1 MISLHLDHIGK
12 KFGRHWVFRDMD
24 LHFQSGEA
32 IAVTGHNGSGKS
44 TLMRVLSGVMRPTA
58 GRLRLCS
65 GEVPVAED
73 HFYHYVAVCAPQLDI
88 PDEMTLSEL
97 IQFHFQFKPLMEAM
111 PAGFIAEAIQLA
123 GQEHKQ
129 IRQYSSGMRQRV
141 KLGLALLSDS
151 PILILDEPTTNLD
164 SRGVEWYLQMVEQWR
179 GDKLIFVAS
188 NLEREYAFCNRSL
201 HLPDFAAKH
210 PTP

>member
-24 LHFQSGEA
+24 LHFCSGEA

-58 GRLRLCS
+58 GRVKLS
-65 GEVPVAED
+65 TGEVPVAEENY
-73 HFYHYVAVCAPQLDI
+73 FHYVAVSAPQLDI

-97 IQFHFQFKPLMEAM
+97 IQFHFQFKPLMKAM
-111 PAGFIAEAIQLA
+111 PASIMAQAIQLA

-129 IRQYSSGMRQRV
+129 IRLFSSGMRQRV

-151 PILILDEPTTNLD
+151 PILLLDEPTTNLD
-164 SRGVEWYLQMVEQWR
+164 AHGVEWYLQMVQQWR
-179 GDKLIFVAS
+179 EDKLIFVAS
-188 NLEREYAFCNRSL
+188 NLEREYAFCNCNL
-201 HLPDFAAKH
+201 HLPDYAAR
-210 PTP
+210 PSTP